1 MLESYVKPL
10 SSTDRLEKLTLP
22 PMKKGDADAFT
33 DSIIRQLTSD
43 MPAEKRDEAIS
54 RGEAPKDVKPD
65 LKRPEVLGNV
75 PLWILTLRAYTIAL
89 KNLENMPKAKKEQH
103 LKVILEGWSTVM
115 LYACIAF
122 KEIIEKR
129 EIQLGSVKFKFD
141 LPKDIDARV
150 VRIIFLH
157 IPIVISDIVR
167 RDLGSEKLAVQ
178 LRNENLAST
187 LSDLFLQTSVY
198 ADLKLDEYLK
208 QLKALKDRVT
218 ASGSRV
224 FLESIL
230 IKMREIYLRLG
241 LRADEQDGFLRV
253 AAELSAEIKGLT
265 GEERKREI
273 DRYST
278 DLRRSD
284 QIQKLRETRA

>member
-1 MLESYVKPL
+1 M
-10 SSTDRLEKLTLP
+10 
-22 PMKKGDADAFT
+22 
-33 DSIIRQLTSD
+33 
-43 MPAEKRDEAIS
+43 
-54 RGEAPKDVKPD
+54 
-65 LKRPEVLGNV
+65 KRPEVLGNV

-273 DRYST
+273 DRYSK